1 MNLWPTSSTVFYT
14 WEKEACQQH
23 MLRVWRHQLGDEEN
37 VANSGMVPDYNGI
50 DKRYTPFLN
59 PIKTSKGHGEYDIDQ
74 ILEGL

>member
-1 MNLWPTSSTVFYT
+1 
-14 WEKEACQQH
+14 